1 MSYGQRRPAMRPGA
15 ADNHRSAPRS
25 PPCYLILIISDLVGS
40 IRFPLRNFLVAFFF
54 VAMRFL
60 PVGEI
65 APWGGHD
72 AYTQFPRQCKRL
84 ANPCSPSPKMA
95 VPIEAVLGEAA

>member
-25 PPCYLILIISDLVGS
+25 PPCYLILISSDLVGS

-54 VAMRFL
+54 VAM
-60 PVGEI
+60 
-65 APWGGHD
+65 
-72 AYTQFPRQCKRL
+72 
-84 ANPCSPSPKMA
+84 
-95 VPIEAVLGEAA
+95 

>member
-1 MSYGQRRPAMRPGA
+1 MRPGPPTIIGQP
-15 ADNHRSAPRS
+15 PRS
-25 PPCYLILIISDLVGS
+25 PPCYLILISSDLVGS

-72 AYTQFPRQCKRL
+72 AYTQFPRQCKQL
-84 ANPCSPSPKMA
+84 ANLCSPSPEMA
-95 VPIEAVLGEAA
+95 VPVEAVFGEAA